1 MKIEPIRKALIP
13 KYAAALAA
21 AAAAVMLTGC
31 QTAGDVAI
39 AGDIAVEEQSS
50 LNAGMSGDELRL
62 EGEATPDP
70 SIENSEDDL
79 RLDGKVVMAT
89 RPANGEGLPATPG
102 TANVDTDCSDCDDS
116 SEVMLEGDVAVMIN
130 YADSLEEI
138 AGLPDDRVK
147 PYKDAF
153 AAAGLEM
160 ESVNEPLDFS
170 GYEFRVRLINAEKNI
185 RVVFFD
191 GYAEGQEGYMWRWV
205 EKRCTNLAD
214 WGALLIET
222 PNDDSEKQ
230 ITVFVD
236 ISHENNNA
244 AELAAKIAKD
254 VAKR

>member
-1 MKIEPIRKALIP
+1 MKIEPIRKASIP
-13 KYAAALAA
+13 KYAAMLAA

-116 SEVMLEGDVAVMIN
+116 SEVMLEGDVAVMMD
-130 YADSLEEI
+130 YSGSLDEI
-138 AGLPDDRVK
+138 AALPAERVK
-147 PYKDAF
+147 PYEDAF

>member
-89 RPANGEGLPATPG
+89 RPANDAGSLNIAG
-102 TANVDTDCSDCDDS
+102 TTNVDTDPGSCDDS
-116 SEVMLEGDVAVMIN
+116 EFVLDGDVVFVPDFSESAESVAALSDDQIGI
-130 YADSLEEI
+130 YA
-138 AGLPDDRVK
+138 
-147 PYKDAF
+147 DAF
-153 AAAGLEM
+153 AKAG
-160 ESVNEPLDFS
+160 
-170 GYEFRVRLINAEKNI
+170 VRLERDPEPFAYYGYNFGETLLNQAGDL
-185 RVVFFD
+185 RVIFYSGIAAD
-191 GYAEGQEGYMWRWV
+191 NGTTMEEWMQSICGDR
-205 EKRCTNLAD
+205 RD
-214 WGALLIET
+214 WGET
-222 PNDDSEKQ
+222 CTAGDTKL
-230 ITVFVD
+230 VFID
-236 ISHENNNA
+236 ISRASENAPDHA
-244 AELAAKIAKD
+244 AQIAKD
-254 VAKR
+254 VTA

>member
-1 MKIEPIRKALIP
+1 MKIEPIRKASIP

-50 LNAGMSGDELRL
+50 WNAGKDGDELRL

-116 SEVMLEGDVAVMIN
+116 SEVMLEGDVVFVPDFSESAESVASLSDDQIGI
-130 YADSLEEI
+130 YA
-138 AGLPDDRVK
+138 
-147 PYKDAF
+147 DAF
-153 AAAGLEM
+153 AEAGVQLERDPEPFSYYGYNFGETLLNQAGDLRVIFYSGIAADNGTTM
-160 ESVNEPLDFS
+160 EEWMQSICGD
-170 GYEFRVRLINAEKNI
+170 RR
-185 RVVFFD
+185 
-191 GYAEGQEGYMWRWV
+191 
-205 EKRCTNLAD
+205 D
-214 WGALLIET
+214 WGET
-222 PNDDSEKQ
+222 CTAGDTKL
-230 ITVFVD
+230 VFID
-236 ISHENNNA
+236 ISRASENAPDHA
-244 AELAAKIAKD
+244 AQIAKD
-254 VAKR
+254 VTE